1 MTKSKPQNY
10 LEMKSELD
18 DVLVQLQDENIGIDK
33 SLALYE
39 RGLELIKLLEE
50 YLKTSENKISEI
62 KAKFNISEK

>member
-1 MTKSKPQNY
+1 MTKTKPQNY

>member
-33 SLALYE
+33 SIALYE
-39 RGLELIKLLEE
+39 RGLELIKFLEE

>member
-62 KAKFNISEK
+62 EAKFNISEK

>member
-18 DVLVQLQDENIGIDK
+18 DLLVQLQDENIGIDK

>member
-1 MTKSKPQNY
+1 
-10 LEMKSELD
+10 MKSELD

-62 KAKFNISEK
+62 KAKFNITEK